1 MQINPRLLTNK
12 VARRILCKNWIKT
25 GPNHGV
31 KAMFFPKTQ
40 IILPGNLETQYTIK
54 SPKLALFTS
63 KTCFLHFNKLQ
74 NHNQICLNNKN

>member
-1 MQINPRLLTNK
+1 MLLMQINPRLLTNK

-40 IILPGNLETQYTIK
+40 RILPGNLEIT
-54 SPKLALFTS
+54 
-63 KTCFLHFNKLQ
+63 
-74 NHNQICLNNKN
+74 